1 MSEGTRRLFFALPL
15 SAAARGALES
25 HLARVPGG
33 LPGRLV
39 PPESW
44 HLTLRFLG
52 ELDVAAARAVQRE
65 VEGAVL
71 GPPFSL
77 ELGGWGAFPR
87 PDRARVLWLGVTEGE
102 EPLRELANRVE
113 TAVRAAGLPA
123 ERRPFAAHLTLSRLR
138 QPADVRP
145 ALAAVPPFAAQVAAG
160 EVVLFH
166 SRLGH
171 GPARYEAV
179 TRIPLR

>member
-15 SAAARGALES
+15 SAAVRDALES
-25 HLARVPGG
+25 PLGDVPGG
-33 LPGRLV
+33 LPGRPV
-39 PPESW
+39 PPGSW

-52 ELDVAAARAVQRE
+52 DLDPVAARAVQRE

-102 EPLRELANRVE
+102 GPLRELTRRVE

-123 ERRPFAAHLTLSRLR
+123 EHRPFAAHLTLSRLR
-138 QPADVRP
+138 EPADVRRV
-145 ALAAVPPFAAQVAAG
+145 LEAVPPFAARMPAG

-166 SRLGH
+166 SRLGN

-179 TRIPLR
+179 SRIPLL